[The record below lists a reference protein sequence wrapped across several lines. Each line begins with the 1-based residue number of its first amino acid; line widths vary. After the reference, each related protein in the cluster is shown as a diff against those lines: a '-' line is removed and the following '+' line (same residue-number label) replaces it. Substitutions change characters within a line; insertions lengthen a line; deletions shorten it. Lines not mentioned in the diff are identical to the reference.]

1 MTLDRF
7 PDPPALPRQYRN
19 ADPIPRVVDDPL
31 AWQADALCAQVG
43 TELFF
48 PEQGGSSQDAKRIC
62 AACDVRAQCL
72 QYAIDHEER
81 WGMWGGVSERN
92 LRKLIAQ
99 KNGAAA

>member
-1 MTLDRF
+1 MIDQF
-7 PDPPALPRQYRN
+7 PQPTPLPKQYRLTT
-19 ADPIPRVVDDPL
+19 PQPRHVEDPL

-99 KNGAAA
+99 KNWAAA